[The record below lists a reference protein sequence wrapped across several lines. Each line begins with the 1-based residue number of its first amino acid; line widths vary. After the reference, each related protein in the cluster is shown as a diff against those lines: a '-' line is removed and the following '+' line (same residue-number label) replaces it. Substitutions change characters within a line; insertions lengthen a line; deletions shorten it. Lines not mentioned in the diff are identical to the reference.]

1 MTENLL
7 QKLEEKMMALVTE
20 LEDLR
25 KEVQRLH
32 HENGLMRTERENNAS
47 KLQYLVSLI
56 DAVNVVEQTVVNI
69 STAKVSLEGT
79 M

>member
-7 QKLEEKMMALVTE
+7 QKLEEKMMVLVTE

-25 KEVQRLH
+25 KEVDRLRA
-32 HENGLMRTERENNAS
+32 ENVSLRSDRENSAN

-56 DAVNVVEQTVVNI
+56 DAVSHVEKTVVNI
-69 STAKVSLEGT
+69 SAAKSVLVEG
-79 M
+79 

>member
-25 KEVQRLH
+25 NEVQRLH
-32 HENGLMRTERENNAS
+32 QENSVLRSERENNAS
-47 KLQYLVSLI
+47 KLQYLVSLM
-56 DAVNVVEQTVVNI
+56 DAVNVVEKTVVNI
-69 STAKVSLEGT
+69 SAAKSVLVEG
-79 M
+79 

>member
-25 KEVQRLH
+25 NEVQRLH
-32 HENGLMRTERENNAS
+32 HENSALRAERENNAS
-47 KLQYLVSLI
+47 KLQYLVSLM
-56 DAVNVVEQTVVNI
+56 DAVNVVEKTVVNI
-69 STAKVSLEGT
+69 SAAKSVLVEG
-79 M
+79 